1 MAFKVHHA
9 AGYDTFGDDITYS
22 FNEAGL
28 LIVHLGPGGGRLT
41 FSPHAWTVAEEPDH
55 NGAFYRQR
63 GRFSRE

>member
-9 AGYDTFGDDITYS
+9 AGYDSFGDGVTYN

-28 LIVHLGPGGGRLT
+28 LVLHLGHDGGRLT
-41 FSPHAWTVAEEPDH
+41 FSPHAWTVVEEPDRS
-55 NGAFYRQR
+55 GEFYRQR